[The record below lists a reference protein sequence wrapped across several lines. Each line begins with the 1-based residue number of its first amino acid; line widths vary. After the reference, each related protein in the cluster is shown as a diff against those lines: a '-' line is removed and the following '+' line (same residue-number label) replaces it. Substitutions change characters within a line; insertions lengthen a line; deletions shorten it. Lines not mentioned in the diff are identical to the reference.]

1 MSAGRWGQCPE
12 WIPAFAGMTG
22 TLKGLRVY
30 TLVMLGVTA
39 AIGEFFAALG
49 WGIVRSGATVG
60 IATVV
65 GAAAGAGLMR
75 AAKKKKAKKRSG

>member
-1 MSAGRWGQCPE
+1 
-12 WIPAFAGMTG
+12 
-22 TLKGLRVY
+22 
-30 TLVMLGVTA
+30 MLGVTA

-65 GAAAGAGLMR
+65 GAATGVGLMR
-75 AAKKKKAKKRSG
+75 AAKKKKAKKGKG